1 MVEWFLDW
9 LLVMLWNHS
18 HVFLFETRT
27 VVSTAKKICCNQ
39 FLWLQQHHDWWKALQ
54 RHPIART
61 HSSEGRAS
69 HCFFF
74 SLTCQVAQKIRLGNS
89 RMRFPIYFPSALCI
103 VAMVSLIQII
113 MVRDRQ
119 PLHLGHLLSGRGD
132 IHAEINCRKCLLSI
146 DIGWYDICI
155 LDDIRRKILNPSY
168 ELGKIA
174 DLLFSHRNSDRLPW
188 NPHEIPWEIFGIQQ
202 MEVRKRTICL
212 TIFYGDVP

>member
-1 MVEWFLDW
+1 MA
-9 LLVMLWNHS
+9 
-18 HVFLFETRT
+18 
-27 VVSTAKKICCNQ
+27 STAS
-39 FLWLQQHHDWWKALQ
+39 WLMKGTPKAPHRKNSQLG
-54 RHPIART
+54 R
-61 HSSEGRAS
+61 SSQS
-69 HCFFF
+69 LFFF

-168 ELGKIA
+168 ELGEIA

-212 TIFYGDVP
+212 TIFYGDVPWNLGLKNRPYIW